1 VSAVPDD
8 LEAVLRLVSEG
19 RLTAE
24 EAAPIVAALE
34 EQARRDAG
42 GPAGTPSSAHSE
54 QGRDAGRRTTSAGE
68 ALAGRRLRV
77 YVAERGRQVVNIA
90 IPLSTAGFAIDQL
103 PGLSPGHRSRIVEAI
118 QSGTKGPIVEV
129 SDEGDEVL
137 IAIE

>member
-1 VSAVPDD
+1 VTAVSGE
-8 LEAVLRLVSEG
+8 LEAVLRLVAEG

-34 EQARRDAG
+34 ENARRESGDEAEF
-42 GPAGTPSSAHSE
+42 TE
-54 QGRDAGRRTTSAGE
+54 TGRRSPSAQD

-77 YVAERGRQVVNIA
+77 YVAEKGRPVVNIG
-90 IPLSTAGFAIDQL
+90 IPLATAGFAIDRV

-118 QSGTKGPIVEV
+118 RRGTTGPIVEV
-129 SDEGDEVL
+129 VDGGDEVR

>member
-1 VSAVPDD
+1 MPDD

-34 EQARRDAG
+34 EQARLDAG
-42 GPAGTPSSAHSE
+42 SPASSATSGPE
-54 QGRDAGRRTTSAGE
+54 QARDGGRRPGSAQDT
-68 ALAGRRLRV
+68 LAGRRLRV
-77 YVAERGRQVVNIA
+77 YVAEKGRQVVNIA

-129 SDEGDEVL
+129 SDGGDEVL